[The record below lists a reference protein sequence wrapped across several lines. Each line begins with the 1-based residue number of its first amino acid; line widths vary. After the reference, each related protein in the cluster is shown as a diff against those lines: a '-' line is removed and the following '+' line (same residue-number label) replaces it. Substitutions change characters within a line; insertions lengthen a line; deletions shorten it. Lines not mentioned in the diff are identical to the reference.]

1 MDSILREAEK
11 EAMMSDYAIVAFQA
25 NSAVQARTF
34 AEASGLAL
42 MDVKRLGANDYM
54 KALTLARNFFIQGS
68 SGSQTEKN

>member
-1 MDSILREAEK
+1 
-11 EAMMSDYAIVAFQA
+11 
-25 NSAVQARTF
+25 
-34 AEASGLAL
+34 